1 MLPALLCPVPI
12 MKTNNQKSE
21 TKTETIRFRV
31 SDSGKNELQD
41 FAAQH
46 NTSMSAIITASIQ
59 ATLSAPTDSGPNTKQ
74 PKKKQE
80 KEMSLRH
87 QYFVESALRLD
98 RLYNL
103 IVSDPNIP
111 DETKEKLLKEINT
124 YGRF

>member
-1 MLPALLCPVPI
+1 

-59 ATLSAPTDSGPNTKQ
+59 ATLSAPTDFGHNTKQ
-74 PKKKQE
+74 PKKKRE